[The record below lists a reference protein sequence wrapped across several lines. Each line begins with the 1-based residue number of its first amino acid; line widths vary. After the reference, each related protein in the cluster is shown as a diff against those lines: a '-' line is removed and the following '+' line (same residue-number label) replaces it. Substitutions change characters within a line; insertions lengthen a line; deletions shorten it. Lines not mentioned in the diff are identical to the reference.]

1 MADSLLSYAIT
12 IGVFIG
18 LVVILSASRAKRTGK
33 KQTLACREFR
43 GNQTFARIK
52 NRIDLLALKGEF
64 TIVGYAEHREI
75 QLNFYSDP
83 DGFRTLLDYSMIILI
98 LHKVHE

>member
-33 KQTLACREFR
+33 KQTLV
-43 GNQTFARIK
+43 GNSEEIK
-52 NRIDLLALKGEF
+52 QSPAWKKIDLLALEEEI
-64 TIVGYAEHREI
+64 TILGYVSIEKK
-75 QLNFYSDP
+75 
-83 DGFRTLLDYSMIILI
+83 TT
-98 LHKVHE
+98 